1 MRVFVINA
9 YEDRKEKYDEEKY
22 EIFPA
27 IHWTDVTEEQV
38 EEYHFR
44 HNARLEYR
52 KKVVACSLSHQAVL
66 GKIINENLKDVF
78 ILEDDAIIEKWDR
91 LKELEGFKEFCY
103 IGGQI
108 NAPLMKDFK
117 KFEDIKDSVRDNFCK
132 GINVIDPKEFRL
144 AHTCGWM

>member
-9 YEDRKEKYDEEKY
+9 YPERREKYDEEKY

-44 HNARLEYR
+44 YNAKMDYR

-66 GKIINENLKDVF
+66 GKIINEDL
-78 ILEDDAIIEKWDR
+78 
-91 LKELEGFKEFCY
+91 
-103 IGGQI
+103 
-108 NAPLMKDFK
+108 
-117 KFEDIKDSVRDNFCK
+117 
-132 GINVIDPKEFRL
+132 
-144 AHTCGWM
+144 